1 MVFTVKAFL
10 WRTVYYPKVKLGQR
24 KHPRS
29 LRVSVNLT
37 MDSSLLFQLFYTKST
52 IIISVFV
59 TDIRNIENKTEL
71 YKFGKQMCQR
81 AIQEQEY

>member
-1 MVFTVKAFL
+1 
-10 WRTVYYPKVKLGQR
+10 
-24 KHPRS
+24 
-29 LRVSVNLT
+29 

-71 YKFGKQMCQR
+71 YKFGKQMCQLFKNR
-81 AIQEQEY
+81 NIKFQT

>member
-1 MVFTVKAFL
+1 
-10 WRTVYYPKVKLGQR
+10 
-24 KHPRS
+24 
-29 LRVSVNLT
+29 